1 MRVNVRIASISAA
14 VAIASLLFA
23 GASHAAPPGDLSS
36 KPSAAGDDR
45 RSARLDTASSAMPTA
60 EDPTVSD
67 HATSTVHAGRSESKG
82 VASAVATSDCD
93 GCAGTSTAFQVVY
106 FDAADAAGAADNSAV
121 AWTSCV
127 DCSSSAV
134 SVQLLIV
141 RDPARLAVNNRALAV
156 NVACDACATSATA
169 IQFVLAGG
177 PKRELTNRSRDLI
190 SQIEQ
195 QLAERLSGS
204 SADSRQRDEST
215 AYGLADETAR
225 QLEQVILSDLGGT
238 TVQRSI
244 DVQVA
249 G

>member
-1 MRVNVRIASISAA
+1 M
-14 VAIASLLFA
+14 
-23 GASHAAPPGDLSS
+23 
-36 KPSAAGDDR
+36 
-45 RSARLDTASSAMPTA
+45 
-60 EDPTVSD
+60 
-67 HATSTVHAGRSESKG
+67 HAGTSESKG
-82 VASAVATSDCD
+82 VSSAVATSDCD

-190 SQIEQ
+190 SQ

-204 SADSRQRDEST
+204 SADSRLRDEST